1 MIVLPRLDADGW
13 FLIDCRLIS
22 LCASFRL
29 GLDVEVDSMGGG
41 RGEEGVALIEL
52 MCRCCFVC
60 VFVFV
65 SVWQQRHQL
74 IVYLTLRGREKR

>member
-41 RGEEGVALIEL
+41 EGKRGL
-52 MCRCCFVC
+52 
-60 VFVFV
+60 
-65 SVWQQRHQL
+65 H
-74 IVYLTLRGREKR
+74 